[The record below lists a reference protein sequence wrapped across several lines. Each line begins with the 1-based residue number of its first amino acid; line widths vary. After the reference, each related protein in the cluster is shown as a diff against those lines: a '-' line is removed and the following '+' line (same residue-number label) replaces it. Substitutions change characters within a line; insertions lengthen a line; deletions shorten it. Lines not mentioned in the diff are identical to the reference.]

1 MSLLKGDK
9 HKLRAFSFFDI
20 LFIKENIFMVTSYFS
35 VFICNLSFA
44 LMVEEQMNQC
54 FGFDMYIKKQSSMSH
69 RTLSM
74 KTHFQATKKIN
85 VELADLS
92 VEERF

>member
-1 MSLLKGDK
+1 
-9 HKLRAFSFFDI
+9 
-20 LFIKENIFMVTSYFS
+20 
-35 VFICNLSFA
+35 
-44 LMVEEQMNQC
+44 MVEEQMNQC